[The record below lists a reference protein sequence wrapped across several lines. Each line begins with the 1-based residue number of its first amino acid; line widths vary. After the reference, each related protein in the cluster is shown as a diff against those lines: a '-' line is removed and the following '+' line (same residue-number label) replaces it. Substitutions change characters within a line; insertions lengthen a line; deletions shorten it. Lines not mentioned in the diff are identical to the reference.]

1 MKQNFLCVL
10 PSCNNVYFCVPHH
23 AHSVTTLYCF
33 NLYYNALIS
42 EPLYVVSI
50 QLIMCV
56 PKHANFWLTNR
67 EHKNTCF
74 NNLIWTSMINDFVL
88 IGSSMMKKN
97 G

>member
-50 QLIMCV
+50 QLIMCKNKQAE
-56 PKHANFWLTNR
+56 KHKSRKIHGNDNCKDFGWL
-67 EHKNTCF
+67 
-74 NNLIWTSMINDFVL
+74 
-88 IGSSMMKKN
+88 G
-97 G
+97 